1 MTSSDRTK
9 YVCSSAMSLPFD
21 VNIGIVVDG
30 VLDASI
36 LREKYARLIELSP
49 LLGGK
54 LLSKVQII
62 QELRKRY

>member
-1 MTSSDRTK
+1 
-9 YVCSSAMSLPFD
+9 MSLPFD

-36 LREKYARLIELSP
+36 LRDTYARLIEMSP

-54 LLSKVQII
+54 LLSKVR
-62 QELRKRY
+62 EPLE